1 MNNTAMGA
9 NHEVDGETIIRFRS
23 SLERCLARAD
33 FLESFYARFLGSSEE
48 VRAKFANTDFSK
60 QRRIL
65 RGSLF
70 LMSRAAM
77 GLEDGREH
85 LASVAKTHSTGELNI
100 SAAHYDLWL
109 DALIETAREY
119 EKPFEAEMEQAWR
132 EVLGLAVSIVR
143 DHD

>member
-1 MNNTAMGA
+1 MSA
-9 NHEVDGETIIRFRS
+9 NHEVDGEIIIRFRT

-77 GLEDGREH
+77 GLEDGQEH
-85 LASVAKTHSTGELNI
+85 LAAVAKTHSKDHLNI
-100 SAAHYDLWL
+100 PARHYDLWL
-109 DALIETAREY
+109 EALIETAREY
-119 EKPFEAEMEQAWR
+119 EKSFDAELEHSWR
-132 EVLGLAVSIVR
+132 RVLGLAVSIVR